1 LSTHSGEKHD
11 WQHILGKK
19 HGWQHILGKKNIIGS
34 IFWEKKHDWQHI
46 LVNNMIGS
54 TFWKKYIIGSKF
66 CGKT

>member
-1 LSTHSGEKHD
+1 LAAYSGEKTWLATHSGE
-11 WQHILGKK
+11 
-19 HGWQHILGKKNIIGS
+19 KNIIGS